1 MENGLKSTG
10 HDNIPVKLLKDASD
24 VVAPFL
30 VKIFNSLRHGIFPD
44 ELKTARI
51 TPIHKSGDKKKC
63 GNYRPI
69 SILSIVAKLFEK
81 LVCTQLNSFLIENNV
96 LSSSQSGFQKG
107 YSTASALLANTDSW
121 LLNMD
126 AGMING
132 VLFLD
137 LCKAFD
143 TVDHEILLSKLSI
156 YGVQNKALD
165 WFKSY
170 LTNRMQY
177 CRVNNA
183 TSFTQKIS
191 CGVPQ
196 GSNLGPLLFL
206 LYVNDLPNCLDNSCP
221 AMYADD
227 TNLTVCSSDINNLEE
242 ALNSENCNI
251 HQWLLSNKL
260 TLNVDKTEYMI
271 IGTCQRLAKVSKDI
285 NVSIDGKT
293 LKQIYTKKTL
303 GVVIDDKLCW
313 SEQIDNISKKVSK
326 GIGMLKRVKPFVST
340 ETLIY
345 IYQTLIQPNFDYCS
359 MVWG

>member
-1 MENGLKSTG
+1 MKFKAHQNFNFRNINLHKVLKELEKLKTSKSTG
-10 HDNIPVKLLKDASD
+10 HDNIQVKLLKDASD

-30 VKIFNSLRHGIFPD
+30 VKIFNSSLRHGIFPN

-69 SILSIVAKLFEK
+69 SILSIVAKLFDK
-81 LVCTQLNSFLIENNV
+81 LVFTQLNSFLIENNV
-96 LSSSQSGFQKG
+96 LSSSQSGFRKG

-121 LLNMD
+121 LLSMD

-137 LCKAFD
+137 LSKAFD

-183 TSFTQKIS
+183 TSSTRKIS

-196 GSNLGPLLFL
+196 
-206 LYVNDLPNCLDNSCP
+206 D
-221 AMYADD
+221 
-227 TNLTVCSSDINNLEE
+227 
-242 ALNSENCNI
+242 
-251 HQWLLSNKL
+251 
-260 TLNVDKTEYMI
+260 
-271 IGTCQRLAKVSKDI
+271 
-285 NVSIDGKT
+285 
-293 LKQIYTKKTL
+293 
-303 GVVIDDKLCW
+303 
-313 SEQIDNISKKVSK
+313 
-326 GIGMLKRVKPFVST
+326 
-340 ETLIY
+340 
-345 IYQTLIQPNFDYCS
+345 QTLVPSYFCY
-359 MVWG
+359 M

>member
-132 VLFLD
+132 VLF
-137 LCKAFD
+137 
-143 TVDHEILLSKLSI
+143 
-156 YGVQNKALD
+156 
-165 WFKSY
+165 
-170 LTNRMQY
+170 
-177 CRVNNA
+177 
-183 TSFTQKIS
+183 
-191 CGVPQ
+191 P
-196 GSNLGPLLFL
+196 
-206 LYVNDLPNCLDNSCP
+206 
-221 AMYADD
+221 
-227 TNLTVCSSDINNLEE
+227 
-242 ALNSENCNI
+242 
-251 HQWLLSNKL
+251 
-260 TLNVDKTEYMI
+260 
-271 IGTCQRLAKVSKDI
+271 
-285 NVSIDGKT
+285 
-293 LKQIYTKKTL
+293 
-303 GVVIDDKLCW
+303 
-313 SEQIDNISKKVSK
+313 
-326 GIGMLKRVKPFVST
+326 
-340 ETLIY
+340 
-345 IYQTLIQPNFDYCS
+345 
-359 MVWG
+359 